1 MSKKIGVV
9 GSGTVAQ
16 VLAAGLAKKGHDVR
30 IGSRDP
36 QKLAEFASKSGV
48 ATGTFTDVAAFGEIV
63 ILAVKG
69 TVAVEAA
76 QSIASQIAGKVVIDT
91 TNPIADAPPTD
102 GILTYFT
109 GPNDSLLE
117 RLQKAVPAARF
128 VKSWSCVGNAFMIDP
143 KLEGGRPTMFIA
155 GNDDA
160 AKKDVSAILD
170 QVGWDV
176 EDVGKAAGARAIEPL
191 CQLWCA
197 AGFLH
202 KDWAHAYKVLRPA
215 K

>member
-1 MSKKIGVV
+1 MSKKIGVM
-9 GSGTVAQ
+9 GSGSVAQ
-16 VLAAGLAKKGHDVR
+16 VLAAGLAKKGHEVR
-30 IGSRDP
+30 IGSREP
-36 QKLAEFASKSGV
+36 KKLAEFAAKSGI
-48 ATGTFTDVAAFGEIV
+48 ATGTFQEVAAFGEIV

-76 QSIASQIAGKVVIDT
+76 QSVASQIAGKVVIDT
-91 TNPIADAPPTD
+91 TNPIADAPPQD

-117 RLQKAVPAARF
+117 RMQKAVPAARF

-143 KLEGGRPTMFIA
+143 KLPGGRPTMFIA
-155 GNDDA
+155 GDDAA

-170 QVGWDV
+170 EVGWDV

-197 AGFLH
+197 PGFLRN
-202 KDWAHAYKVLRPA
+202 DWAHAFKVLKP
-215 K
+215 

>member
-1 MSKKIGVV
+1 MSKKIGVM
-9 GSGTVAQ
+9 GSGSVAQ
-16 VLAAGLAKKGHDVR
+16 VLAAGLAKKGHEVR
-30 IGSRDP
+30 IGSREP
-36 QKLAEFASKSGV
+36 KKLADFAAKSGI
-48 ATGTFTDVAAFGEIV
+48 ATGTFQEVAAFGEIV

-76 QSIASQIAGKVVIDT
+76 QSVASQIAGKVVIDT
-91 TNPIADAPPTD
+91 TNPIADAPPQD

-117 RLQKAVPAARF
+117 RMQKAVPAARF

-143 KLEGGRPTMFIA
+143 KLPGGRPTMFIA
-155 GNDDA
+155 GDDAA

-170 QVGWDV
+170 EVGWDV

-197 AGFLH
+197 PGFLRN
-202 KDWAHAYKVLRPA
+202 DWAHAFKVLKP
-215 K
+215 

>member
-9 GSGTVAQ
+9 GSGSVAQ
-16 VLAAGLAKKGHDVR
+16 VLAAGLAKKGHEVR
-30 IGSRDP
+30 IGSREP
-36 QKLAEFASKSGV
+36 QKLADFGAKSGV
-48 ATGTFTDVAAFGEIV
+48 ATGTFQEVAAFGEIV

-69 TVAVEAA
+69 KVAVEAA
-76 QSIASQIAGKVVIDT
+76 QSVASQIAGKVVIDT
-91 TNPIADAPPTD
+91 TNPIADAPPQD
-102 GILTYFT
+102 GILVYFT

-143 KLEGGRPTMFIA
+143 KLPGGRPTMFIA
-155 GNDDA
+155 GDDAA

-170 QVGWDV
+170 EVGWDV

-197 AGFLH
+197 PGFLRN
-202 KDWAHAYKVLRPA
+202 DWAHALKVLKP
-215 K
+215 

>member
-9 GSGTVAQ
+9 GSGSVAQ
-16 VLAAGLAKKGHDVR
+16 VLAAGLAKKGHEVR
-30 IGSRDP
+30 IGSREP
-36 QKLAEFASKSGV
+36 SKLADFASKSGV
-48 ATGTFTDVAAFGEIV
+48 ATGTFQEVAAFGEVV

-91 TNPIADAPPTD
+91 TNPIADAPPQD
-102 GILTYFT
+102 GILVYFT

-143 KLEGGRPTMFIA
+143 KLPGGRPTMFVA
-155 GNDDA
+155 GDDAA

-170 QVGWDV
+170 EVGWDY

-197 AGFLH
+197 PGFLRN
-202 KDWAHAYKVLRPA
+202 DWAHAFKVLKP
-215 K
+215 

>member
-16 VLAAGLAKKGHDVR
+16 VLAAGLAKKGHEVR
-30 IGSRDP
+30 IGSREP
-36 QKLAEFASKSGV
+36 AKLADFAAKSGV
-48 ATGTFTDVAAFGEIV
+48 ATGTFREVAAFGEIV

-69 TVAVEAA
+69 LVAVEAA
-76 QSIASQIAGKVVIDT
+76 QSIASEIAGKVVIDT
-91 TNPIADAPPTD
+91 TNPIADAPPVD
-102 GILTYFT
+102 GILVYFT

-143 KLEGGRPTMFIA
+143 KLSGGRPTMFIA
-155 GNDDA
+155 GDDAA
-160 AKKDVSAILD
+160 AKKDVTAILE
-170 QVGWDV
+170 QVGWDA
-176 EDVGKAAGARAIEPL
+176 EDLGKAAGARAIEPL

-197 AGFLH
+197 PGFLRN
-202 KDWAHAYKVLRPA
+202 DWAHAYKVLKP
-215 K
+215 